1 GRGRDRTVPAGA
13 GGDPGGEGVRPPLAP
28 GPTLVRGGRP
38 ARARRLRGDEQRGEP
53 RGRRRLHGE
62 RHLRRRASRRRG
74 RHRRRRGLHP
84 RRAVDHAPGRRG
96 RRAGPGPHAGARR
109 RRAHRQRPGRH
120 HDRPSARPGPGVRAR
135 RLRARLRPRPGRLL
149 GVTAKQIDVRVPT
162 AAPPAAVYAAL
173 RDGST
178 WLEWANFDA
187 FELEREGESEPEGL
201 GAIRVWRRGRRRFRE
216 EIVELVPDR
225 RFSYTLLSGLAIR
238 GYRSDVDIEP
248 DTAG

>member
-1 GRGRDRTVPAGA
+1 M
-13 GGDPGGEGVRPPLAP
+13 
-28 GPTLVRGGRP
+28 
-38 ARARRLRGDEQRGEP
+38 
-53 RGRRRLHGE
+53 
-62 RHLRRRASRRRG
+62 
-74 RHRRRRGLHP
+74 
-84 RRAVDHAPGRRG
+84 
-96 RRAGPGPHAGARR
+96 
-109 RRAHRQRPGRH
+109 
-120 HDRPSARPGPGVRAR
+120 
-135 RLRARLRPRPGRLL
+135 
-149 GVTAKQIDVRVPT
+149 TAKQIDVRVPT

-248 DTAG
+248 DTAGGCTIHWHSSFRPQVPGTGALYRWALDQATRRFAQGLARYAADRARPEPGEQGSDRP